1 MELYKL
7 EESETTYAT
16 REKQK
21 RLCSVVMVAGSTNIM
36 CGRSRKS
43 NSRKSSSRKR
53 SSSCSTKLVLV
64 FIEIK
69 KPLTR
74 DAIPQQLKEVLIALW
89 QCRKRALV

>member
-1 MELYKL
+1 MKN
-7 EESETTYAT
+7 
-16 REKQK
+16 QK
-21 RLCSVVMVAGSTNIM
+21 RRMRHAKSRKDFVQSSQEVQTLCRSR
-36 CGRSRKS
+36 GRSRKS
-43 NSRKSSSRKR
+43 NSRKSSSRKSSSR
-53 SSSCSTKLVLV
+53 RSSCSTKLVLV